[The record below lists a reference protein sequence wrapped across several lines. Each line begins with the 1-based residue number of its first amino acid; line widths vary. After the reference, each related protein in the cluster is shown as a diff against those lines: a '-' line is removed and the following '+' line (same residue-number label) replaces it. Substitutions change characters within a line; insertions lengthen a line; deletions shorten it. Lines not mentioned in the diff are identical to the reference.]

1 MKWLAS
7 SPNPPP
13 EFWQKLMHSFPST
26 WSDTNWVDW
35 AWLALFLFLGS
46 PLMAEMWKAKEK
58 GRKQVFGLLALI
70 VFFGVGWAFV
80 GYFTR

>member
-1 MKWLAS
+1 MKWFAS
-7 SPNPPP
+7 SPNPAP
-13 EFWQKLMHSFPST
+13 EFWHKLMHSFPVT

-35 AWLALFLFLGS
+35 AWLALFLFIGG

-58 GRKQVFGLLALI
+58 GRKQLVGLLALV
-70 VFFGVGWAFV
+70 VFFVVGWAFV